1 MQGRY
6 AVKICGGGNLAACRS
21 ALLSSLAQAVAT
33 PAAQV
38 YDDPSDT
45 ASACGFMGIQECY
58 DAIRFRALGLET
70 EPMIPWQ
77 NRPTQQQAVEIP

>member
-1 MQGRY
+1 M
-6 AVKICGGGNLAACRS
+6 KFCGGGSLADCRS
-21 ALLSSLAQAVAT
+21 ALLTSLAQAVAT
-33 PAAQV
+33 PPAQV
-38 YDDPSDT
+38 YDDPTDT
-45 ASACGFMGIQECY
+45 SSACGFMGIQECY